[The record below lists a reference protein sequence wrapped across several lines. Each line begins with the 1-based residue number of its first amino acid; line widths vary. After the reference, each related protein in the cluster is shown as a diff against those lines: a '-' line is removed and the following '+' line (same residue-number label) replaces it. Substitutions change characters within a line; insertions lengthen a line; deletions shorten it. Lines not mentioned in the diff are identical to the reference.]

1 MRLTVLHGENVGAPE
16 LENSMDTF
24 ARVLYDGKEVGVTH
38 VVKKSINPAWDLD
51 MHFPLVESWD
61 MSAAFVVFEL
71 HRNDD
76 NSHSTVSLS
85 KCRVNLSSMQDVKE
99 PTRIKCQLLQGPVRQ
114 GWLHVS
120 LQLDMN
126 ESYLFNKAKRTD
138 IRDALPPHNERFHH
152 LFAPIPRVWHPL
164 QDCIVPSNEKILY
177 LVEEVSLTFH
187 VTEANQG
194 VLALMVLT
202 TFRLWFVPYTPVH
215 GLDHEDVHTIPIG
228 KIAKLTQTQTK
239 QKENTVHGLA
249 IENMDAGL
257 YSVTM
262 NARLR
267 DGDSEVKRIRTLAH
281 VVEEIEWL
289 QLENNFCAFTDLNV
303 VESHPEANVIT
314 EHPVGMSPLVPFSF
328 IDTTTNGHHNEVA
341 PALQRSATAIDIIKP
356 QQSLLSPTNGVNK
369 RRIRYDPLAEF
380 TRQSVFNHPAWRQTT
395 VNAHYTL
402 CPTYPRAL
410 IVPASIGDDILAEA
424 ARFRSKKRVPVL
436 TWIHPRTGAALCRSS
451 QPKSGVLRTTSKEDR
466 DLLWAIRDAAYPA
479 FGKAKASTLVH
490 IVDCRPEINA
500 KSNALAGKG
509 HESARH
515 YERDGNACASIAF
528 MGIDNIHV
536 VRSSFAQLSQALYQ
550 VDDTTFHSTLQ
561 KSRWL
566 EHINSI
572 LVGATEVAS
581 HLERGDA
588 VLVHCSDG
596 WDRTSQLCALAQTM
610 LDPYFRTIE
619 GFAILVEKDWSSFG
633 HQFAKRCSFPVS
645 DETSPV
651 FQQFLDAVYQLT
663 LQFPTHFQFNELFL
677 STIADAVY
685 SSWYGTF
692 QKNCEQEREAFL
704 RDVPTI
710 SIWDTIRASTDMY
723 RNPLY
728 DSDTDEA
735 MRPACRVRLMQLWTS
750 QHQKAISHM
759 RLQQREIEMLALI
772 RQQEQDLARLRDLLT
787 PEQHLEMKI
796 SQLRSEIHRLSRDIA
811 IHHELL
817 LPLSLSTQS
826 TPNTTP
832 NKQKLLRRLT
842 TVVSPSNAPVNA
854 VATSAA
860 HSHPPLES
868 LRGRNGSLRQ
878 GLTAL
883 LTGKAPSDLATLR
896 AEYQDLTRQ
905 LEDLRAIARALD
917 EKAHTAMQLLRFQ
930 NFTSPLEEV
939 KVEPEFVKDEASLL
953 FSPATHVG
961 SSSVVS
967 ATLSNS
973 FSSVMRHIN
982 LLAMTEF
989 HHRHSVGK
997 INGSRSSSVAR
1008 SNTNTQP
1015 VWESDKD
1022 AACCKQCKK
1031 KFIAVVR
1038 NRHHCRCC
1046 GYIFCAKCT
1055 NHRMELPEFGYFDL
1069 VRVCRACFNS
1079 GDGEDPAA
1087 TPVE

>member
-76 NSHSTVSLS
+76 NSHSTTS
-85 KCRVNLSSMQDVKE
+85 KNPRELNANFCKDQYSR
-99 PTRIKCQLLQGPVRQ
+99 RITAPQ
-114 GWLHVS
+114 
-120 LQLDMN
+120 
-126 ESYLFNKAKRTD
+126 RTFSPF
-138 IRDALPPHNERFHH
+138 ICSHPPRLASVCH
-152 LFAPIPRVWHPL
+152 
-164 QDCIVPSNEKILY
+164 CIVPSNEKILY

-341 PALQRSATAIDIIKP
+341 PAFATAIDIIKP

-380 TRQSVFNHPAWRQTT
+380 TRRLQSPGLEAN
-395 VNAHYTL
+395 N
-402 CPTYPRAL
+402 
-410 IVPASIGDDILAEA
+410 ASIGDDILAEA

-436 TWIHPRTGAALCRSS
+436 TWIHPRAALCRSS

-515 YERDGNACASIAF
+515 YERDGNASIAF

-883 LTGKAPSDLATLR
+883 LTGKTPSDLATLR

-917 EKAHTAMQLLRFQ
+917 EKAHTAILRFQ